1 MADSRGEEA
10 PRPAATDTFPRPTD
24 GQAEQGIKMACAE
37 RRYRCDAA
45 RGDAAASTRRSP
57 RRRLAFAH
65 NRPLPA
71 FGTSDEGHVANVSAA
86 LPKGGDA
93 GIAAQLLAGALW
105 SRGITGAG
113 VRVAVLD
120 SGVVPAHPDFKAG
133 VSSTDWTD
141 EPGGGGEERDWGAA
155 SPCCALRK
163 HKDTKRSR
171 RVSSYDVLQL
181 EQVFAS
187 RSVRDTCAHSQTAAA
202 SPARPHAC
210 RYYAGPVGH
219 VGLIGRVVAASCL
232 LKRFKTSRLRRK
244 HTLLCSAQPVS
255 RVLAQSSSRGRG
267 CRLPAA
273 TARSC

>member
-1 MADSRGEEA
+1 MRLGRTLGLRASYRLTSWCWNCTRRGRGASPRCCGCGALTMHCEA
-10 PRPAATDTFPRPTD
+10 WRTAAAKKRHAQLRLTLSLARPI

-155 SPCCALRK
+155 PPCCALRK

-181 EQVFAS
+181 EQVFVS

-202 SPARPHAC
+202 SPARPHAHT
-210 RYYAGPVGH
+210 PVG
-219 VGLIGRVVAASCL
+219 
-232 LKRFKTSRLRRK
+232 TM
-244 HTLLCSAQPVS
+244 Q
-255 RVLAQSSSRGRG
+255 VL
-267 CRLPAA
+267 
-273 TARSC
+273 